1 MTAKIKRTFKYRIYP
16 NREQKSIL
24 ETWLD
29 ICRVLY
35 NDCLTERRD
44 AWDISQKYISYYDQ
58 CNQLREIKTFDNE
71 IKEVHSQ
78 VIQNVL
84 KRIDKS
90 FKNFFRRVKR
100 REKAGYPRY
109 KGKDRY
115 DSFTYPQSGFKLED
129 KKLILSKIGSVNIK
143 KHRDIPEDAKIKT
156 CTIERELDRWYA
168 CFTVEIEIEEP
179 NYEAITNPIG
189 IDLGI
194 SHLITLSNGDMED
207 NPRYLVRSEG
217 KLKRR
222 QKKLSKSKKQS
233 NNRTKRRFEV
243 VKTHRTV
250 RDQRTDLLHK
260 ISRSLVNTYDLIV
273 FEDLKIRNML
283 KNHHLAKSISDVSW
297 SQLTNFVSYKAEE
310 AGKRVEFV
318 NPRNTSL
325 ECSNCGKIVKKPL
338 SQRTHKCPFC
348 GLVMDRDKNAAIN
361 ILNRGLRKSKGF
373 SICQKSSI
381 FEQLKNVGQELSEF
395 KPEDFSKRRMIQE
408 APML

>member
-1 MTAKIKRTFKYRIYP
+1 MKIKRTYKHRIYP

-24 ETWLD
+24 ETWLE
-29 ICRVLY
+29 ICRILY

-44 AWDISQKYISYYDQ
+44 AWDNSHKSVNYYDQ
-58 CNQLREIKTFDNE
+58 ANQLKEIKTFDDDL
-71 IKEVHSQ
+71 KEVYSQ
-78 VIQNVL
+78 VIQDVL

-90 FKNFFRRVKR
+90 FKNFFRRVKK

-109 KGKDRY
+109 KGSDRY
-115 DSFTYPQSGFKLED
+115 DSFTYPQSGFELED

-143 KHRDIPEDAKIKT
+143 KHRDIPESAEIKT
-156 CTIERELDRWYA
+156 CTIERDLDRWYA

-194 SHLITLSNGDMED
+194 SHLLTLSNGDMVD
-207 NPRYLVRSEG
+207 NPKYLSKSER
-217 KLKRR
+217 KLSRKQR
-222 QKKLSKSKKQS
+222 KLSKSKKGS
-233 NNRTKRRFEV
+233 DNRTKRRFDV
-243 VKTHRTV
+243 SKTHRTV
-250 RDQRTDLLHK
+250 REQRTDLLHK
-260 ISRSLVNTYDLIV
+260 ISHKLINTYDLIV

-318 NPRNTSL
+318 NPKNTSQK
-325 ECSNCGKIVKKPL
+325 CSNCGKIVKKPL
-338 SQRTHKCPFC
+338 SQRVHRCPFC
-348 GLVMDRDKNAAIN
+348 GLVMDRDENAAIN
-361 ILNRGLRKSKGF
+361 ILKKGLM
-373 SICQKSSI
+373 
-381 FEQLKNVGQELSEF
+381 NVGQGLSEF